1 MNKEGY
7 NEYRNAGSVRDYF
20 LKSSYGMFRPT
31 FNVMAP
37 VTLSKT
43 KAYYGGRSD
52 TDRNF
57 NGTVQ
62 AVREALQLLD
72 WNAID
77 FSLYDNDGN
86 GVVDFVSV
94 IFAGVGSDGS
104 GIVESIWP
112 HKGSVGNMMVGG
124 GLVVESPFTIFPVL
138 IGEMYETFHC
148 YYWRGWLYR

>member
-43 KAYYGGRSD
+43 KAYYGGCSD